1 MLRFKYACSCVRVWQ
16 HDGYSIPLS
25 ATEGVPPYNGPTNHS
40 IILPLEQEERV
51 LPIPVGKLLCV
62 NIIIK

>member
-1 MLRFKYACSCVRVWQ
+1 MLVAVYVS
-16 HDGYSIPLS
+16 GYSVTILS
-25 ATEGVPPYNGPTNHS
+25 LSLSSCATEGVPPYNGPTNHS